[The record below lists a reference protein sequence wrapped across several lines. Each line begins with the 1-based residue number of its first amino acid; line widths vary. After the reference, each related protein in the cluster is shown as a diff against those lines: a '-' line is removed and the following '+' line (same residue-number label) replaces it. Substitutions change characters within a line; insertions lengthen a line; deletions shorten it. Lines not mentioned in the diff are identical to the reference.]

1 MKTSLALIEQAV
13 ERELENPTGEVKT
26 QYVAGFP
33 VDNVTVPP
41 RGFDDRRRSFR
52 EDSARLRGRLAA
64 SGVQPIAV
72 LPAQWWHA
80 MVDRAG
86 LLDLAPDHEGKVPL
100 NADRI
105 AKRAMKGAASFVSF
119 VVASTILVSA
129 LCYYAFVFRH
139 GLSPYHFGRAAVIVS
154 GAAAFSAAFW
164 GFIVNGTPL
173 GSYVSAGWSTLY
185 YMLTHRR
192 TNVVRQMLED
202 GKTRGGRYVQVYL
215 PKPPEEVTAVLKK
228 CVGQPLRVAA
238 VPGAVGFSKSPG
250 RLIYEAMRDER
261 QEEDRRRREMR
272 QLDPIVYAES
282 GSAVAIIAQ
291 FGAFPIE
298 QKLVEEVVKSG
309 SLLG

>member
-26 QYVAGFP
+26 HYVAGFP

-52 EDSARLRGRLAA
+52 EDSARLRERLAA

-86 LLDLAPDHEGKVPL
+86 LLDLAPDDQGRVQL
-100 NADRI
+100 NADRV
-105 AKRAMKGAASFVSF
+105 AKRALKGAGPFMSL
-119 VVASTILVSA
+119 VATSTILLSA

-139 GLSPYHFGRAAVIVS
+139 GLTPYHLGRAVVIVGGS
-154 GAAAFSAAFW
+154 VAFSAAFFA
-164 GFIVNGTPL
+164 FIVTATPL
-173 GSYVSAGWSTLY
+173 GAYVTAGWSSLY

-192 TNVVRQMLED
+192 VNVVRQMLED
-202 GKTRGGRYVQVYL
+202 GKSRGGRLVQVYL

-228 CVGQPLRVAA
+228 CVGQRLRVAA

-250 RLIYEAMRDER
+250 RLIYESLRDER
-261 QEEDRRRREMR
+261 QEEYRRQREMR